1 MEKYNTRMWLNSIN
15 SHYTGSIVCHDGIV
29 TNRGKPP
36 ARYTFLEL
44 SDCHGKSRIHYD
56 DNLDMEAYIDKLK
69 LIQSEIQKFIE
80 HLEKSS

>member
-1 MEKYNTRMWLNSIN
+1 MEKYNTRTWLNSIG

-56 DNLDMEAYIDKLK
+56 DNLDMDAYIDKLK
-69 LIQSEIQKFIE
+69 LIQSEIQNFIN

>member
-1 MEKYNTRMWLNSIN
+1 MEKYNTRMWLNSID
-15 SHYTGSIVCHDGIV
+15 SHYTGSIVCHDGVV

-69 LIQSEIQKFIE
+69 LIQSEIQNFID
-80 HLEKSS
+80 HLEK

>member
-1 MEKYNTRMWLNSIN
+1 MKKYNTRVWLNSID

-69 LIQSEIQKFIE
+69 LIQSEIQNFID

>member
-1 MEKYNTRMWLNSIN
+1 MKKYNTRVWLNSID
-15 SHYTGSIVCHDGIV
+15 SHYTGSIVCHDGVV

-69 LIQSEIQKFIE
+69 LIQSEIQNFID